1 MLELLQLH
9 LDLSAPSSRHLHAK
23 LKACENV
30 EDAFKVLADNGWF
43 ISPSL
48 ANRIREDRRNK
59 TEIKAQKEAQES
71 FEEKIE
77 DFKYEA
83 QNVRRQITE
92 QGSKAQYSRDYEATE
107 DAF

>member
-23 LKACENV
+23 LKACETV

-48 ANRIREDRRNK
+48 ANRIREDKRSK
-59 TEIKAQKEAQES
+59 ADIKAQKEAQE
-71 FEEKIE
+71 ELNNKIE
-77 DFKYEA
+77 ELKYEA
-83 QNVRRQITE
+83 QSVKQEIME
-92 QGSKAQYSRDYEATE
+92 QGSKAQFSRNHEAVE

>member
-23 LKACENV
+23 LKACVNV
-30 EDAFKVLADNGWF
+30 EDAFKVLADNGWY

-48 ANRIREDRRNK
+48 ANRIREDKRNK
-59 TEIKAQKEAQES
+59 SEIKAQKEAQEA

-77 DFKYEA
+77 EYKYDA
-83 QNVRRQITE
+83 QTVKQQITE
-92 QGSKAQYSRDYEATE
+92 QGSKAQFSRNHEATE